1 MKRIISQFSTLEI
14 CATRCHI
21 LQCGLGFRPCSF
33 WKSKPEQGHYG
44 LCFETKGTLQDSCEV
59 VQQVYDGNECV
70 PFLTCLGF
78 SLSFSMFPG
87 GRLDRLGLSDDD
99 FVSKETSSNIRQ
111 GEDCSIRLWDIYAED
126 DSSDLQLGSHEG
138 AAPLLPWKCFG
149 SMPLEKTGISWNQ
162 VSWFGDD
169 FGRCWCCGEDTSACN
184 VHWFV

>member
-138 AAPLLPWKCFG
+138 AAPLLP
-149 SMPLEKTGISWNQ
+149 
-162 VSWFGDD
+162 
-169 FGRCWCCGEDTSACN
+169 
-184 VHWFV
+184 